1 MSSVGPSILDARNP
15 VAAEP
20 APAAPVSNRLP
31 LTVEHSGQTEWCW
44 AAVSASVALFYTPA
58 STWTQCAIVNK
69 ELGQTACCTEG
80 AASTCNQPHVLEAA
94 LSLVQHLLRDFA
106 GPLAFADIV
115 QEIDAGRPVG
125 VCIDWTGG
133 GGHFVTVAGYD
144 RNGEMIQVKD
154 PLFGNSQVPLAT
166 FPAGYQG
173 GGTWS
178 WTYLT
183 SP

>member
-1 MSSVGPSILDARNP
+1 MSFVGPSVLDARNVLP
-15 VAAEP
+15 AEP
-20 APAAPVSNRLP
+20 APAIPSSNRLP
-31 LTVEHSGQTEWCW
+31 LTVEPSGQTEWCW
-44 AAVSASVALFYTPA
+44 AAVSASVARFYTPA
-58 STWTQCAIVNK
+58 SAWTQCAIVNR
-69 ELGQTACCTEG
+69 ELGQNACCSEG
-80 AASTCNQPHVLEAA
+80 ASSACNQPYVLGKA
-94 LSLVQHLLRDFA
+94 LGLVQHLASDFA
-106 GPLAFADIV
+106 GPLTFAAIV
-115 QEIDAGRPVG
+115 AEVDAGWPVG

-166 FPAGYQG
+166 FPIGYQG

-183 SP
+183 RP

>member
-1 MSSVGPSILDARNP
+1 MSSASPSLLDARRS
-15 VAAEP
+15 VSAETAE
-20 APAAPVSNRLP
+20 APASCRVN
-31 LTVEHSGQTEWCW
+31 LTMEPSGQTEWCW
-44 AAVSASVALFYTPA
+44 AAVSASVSRFYAAA
-58 STWTQCAIVNK
+58 STWTQCAIVNQ
-69 ELGQTACCTEG
+69 ELKQTACCTEG
-80 AASTCNQPHVLEAA
+80 SSSACNQPYVLENA
-94 LSLVQHLLRDFA
+94 LTLVQHLMRDFA
-106 GPLAFADIV
+106 GPLTFAEIV
-115 QEIDAGRPVG
+115 AEIDAGRPVG
-125 VCIDWTGG
+125 LCIDWKGG

-183 SP
+183 KP

>member
-1 MSSVGPSILDARNP
+1 MSSVGPSVLDSRDALP
-15 VAAEP
+15 AEP
-20 APAAPVSNRLP
+20 PPATRASNRLR
-31 LTVEHSGQTEWCW
+31 LTVEPSAQTEWCW
-44 AAVSASVALFYTPA
+44 AAVSASVARFYSPA
-58 STWTQCAIVNK
+58 SPWTQCAIVNQ
-69 ELGQTACCTEG
+69 ELGQSVCCSEG
-80 AASTCNQPHVLEAA
+80 SSSACNQPHVLVAA
-94 LSLVQHLLRDFA
+94 LGLVQHHRRDFA

-115 QEIDAGRPVG
+115 AEIEAGRPVG
-125 VCIDWTGG
+125 VCIDWKGG

-183 SP
+183 RP

>member
-1 MSSVGPSILDARNP
+1 MSTAAPSLLATRLAVSP
-15 VAAEP
+15 EAAEVP
-20 APAAPVSNRLP
+20 SSHRLSLAMEP
-31 LTVEHSGQTEWCW
+31 SAQTEWCW
-44 AAVSASVALFYTPA
+44 AAVSASVCRFYSAA
-58 STWTQCAIVNK
+58 STWTQCTIVNQ
-69 ELGQTACCTEG
+69 ELKQTACCTEG
-80 AASTCNQPHVLEAA
+80 SSSACNQPYILSNA

-106 GPLAFADIV
+106 GPLTFDEIV
-115 QEIDAGRPVG
+115 AEIDAGRPVG
-125 VCIDWTGG
+125 LCIDWKGG

-183 SP
+183 TP